1 MIIIMIIVINN
12 KYNICLCVSVRMR
25 VRKRS
30 NNITVNYIIDK
41 IINLCSIVILKADVL
56 FMSLL

>member
-12 KYNICLCVSVRMR
+12 KYNTCLCVPVCMR